1 MTKSLNR
8 LFLMSAI
15 LCTALWTQTV
25 YADQALL
32 PASATNPFTVLL
44 PDVDRA
50 ALVEKIR
57 TLRSRLIQ
65 HKQVLLQRVAEK
77 KMNGSD
83 AIITAIMPGGLL
95 YAGYKKAR
103 HRQAKNDLE
112 RVSDDIEAFS
122 SDLSAMQSAA
132 TPLIVATLP

>member
-1 MTKSLNR
+1 MTKSPNR
-8 LFLMSAI
+8 LLVMSAI
-15 LCTALWTQTV
+15 LYTALWTQTAN
-25 YADQALL
+25 ADQALL
-32 PASATNPFTVLL
+32 PASTTNPFTVLL

-50 ALVEKIR
+50 SLVEKIR

-65 HKQVLLQRVAEK
+65 HKQALLQSVAEK

-103 HRQAKNDLE
+103 HQQARNDLE

-122 SDLSAMQSAA
+122 SDLSAMQSNTA
-132 TPLIVATLP
+132 PVLVATLP